1 MDLRLKSFCESVS
14 ALASKMA
21 TVYSLSLD
29 LNLSKEITNNLLA
42 AKSSL
47 AQTNVLIQVLI
58 LRDSSGIKYV
68 SFNLYWLN
76 TIMFKAEGMQGGC

>member
-14 ALASKMA
+14 ALASKM
-21 TVYSLSLD
+21 TSIYSLSLD

-47 AQTNVLIQVLI
+47 AQTNTLIQVLM
-58 LRDSSGIKYV
+58 LQESSGIKYV
-68 SFNLYWLN
+68 LN
-76 TIMFKAEGMQGGC
+76 QILTNGCFVGDRVG